1 MGKVNLRGAGGRS
14 SWATKYSRGSAL
26 HRPDASRSLLSLV
39 GGLSRL
45 SVRRL
50 GLAGGS
56 VGRRRGSLKDS
67 ILPVILTSLGGGIG
81 AVLLGTPWRPPTVF
95 APRGR
100 ILALPSLVETELLAD
115 GATGWSKNLVPPP
128 PESLLLLV
136 SVRYVA
142 LEPVTSCG
150 QYCVDYNNGGPFHFE
165 RGWT

>member
-1 MGKVNLRGAGGRS
+1 M
-14 SWATKYSRGSAL
+14 
-26 HRPDASRSLLSLV
+26 
-39 GGLSRL
+39 
-45 SVRRL
+45 RRL

-81 AVLLGTPWRPPTVF
+81 AVLLGTPWRPPTAPIGRQVF

-115 GATGWSKNLVPPP
+115 GGTGWSKNLVPPP
-128 PESLLLLV
+128 PESLVLLV

-150 QYCVDYNNGGPFHFE
+150 QYCVDYDVGGPFDFE
-165 RGWT
+165 KGEPELAEKCPRKNPWKPNVRRVAAWLCCGRPGPGR

>member
-1 MGKVNLRGAGGRS
+1 M
-14 SWATKYSRGSAL
+14 
-26 HRPDASRSLLSLV
+26 
-39 GGLSRL
+39 
-45 SVRRL
+45 RRL

-81 AVLLGTPWRPPTVF
+81 AVLLGTPWRPATAPIGRQVF

-115 GATGWSKNLVPPP
+115 GGTGWSKNLVPPP
-128 PESLLLLV
+128 PESLVLLV

-150 QYCVDYNNGGPFHFE
+150 QYCVDYFNGGPSHFE

>member
-1 MGKVNLRGAGGRS
+1 M
-14 SWATKYSRGSAL
+14 
-26 HRPDASRSLLSLV
+26 
-39 GGLSRL
+39 
-45 SVRRL
+45 RRL

-81 AVLLGTPWRPPTVF
+81 AVLLETPWRPATAPIGRQVF

-115 GATGWSKNLVPPP
+115 GGTGWSKNLVPPP
-128 PESLLLLV
+128 PESLVLLV

-150 QYCVDYNNGGPFHFE
+150 QYCVDYDNGGPFHFE
-165 RGWT
+165 RGEPELAEKCPRKNPWKPNVRRVAAWLCWARPGPGR